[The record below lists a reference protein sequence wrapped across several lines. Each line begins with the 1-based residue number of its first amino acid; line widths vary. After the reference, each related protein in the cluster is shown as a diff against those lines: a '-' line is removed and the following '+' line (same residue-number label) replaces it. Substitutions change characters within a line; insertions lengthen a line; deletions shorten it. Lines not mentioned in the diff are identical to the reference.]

1 MRMKTKQVALK
12 TGVVVVPE
20 DFIIIEESRTDNS
33 DYAGVIAERQ
43 GSIPHFV
50 VLSDKPINKISAL
63 EEEAIYEKCGEL
75 YPEIKSIASQEV
87 EAVFDEKGEINNS
100 DEWLKSARLGL
111 FGIPDMQEGEEL
123 YCGTAICRRA

>member
-50 VLSDKPINKISAL
+50 VLSDKPINKILAL
-63 EEEAIYEKCGEL
+63 EEEVIYEKCGEL
-75 YPEIKSIASQEV
+75 YPEIKRIASQEV

-123 YCGTAICRRA
+123 YCGTAIYRRA